1 MISNKFS
8 RERDEIYIVI
18 PKFYLSKFSSFHKM
32 IDFSLAPV
40 RAIRVSGGGG
50 LEPST
55 TPMFFA
61 TSDQPN

>member
-1 MISNKFS
+1 
-8 RERDEIYIVI
+8 
-18 PKFYLSKFSSFHKM
+18 M

>member
-1 MISNKFS
+1 
-8 RERDEIYIVI
+8 
-18 PKFYLSKFSSFHKM
+18 M

-55 TPMFFA
+55 TPMFQVPCFSPLVTNPIDINPFKITHPSHERLA
-61 TSDQPN
+61 TPPGF